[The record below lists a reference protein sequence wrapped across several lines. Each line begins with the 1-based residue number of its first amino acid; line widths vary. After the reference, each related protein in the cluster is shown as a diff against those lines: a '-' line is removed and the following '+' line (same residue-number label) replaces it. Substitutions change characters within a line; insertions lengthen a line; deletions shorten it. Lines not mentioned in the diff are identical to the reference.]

1 MPPFSHLG
9 LSGLG
14 LPLVHGPS
22 GIHGGAR
29 VATDAP
35 GQDRVSAAVS
45 LLGHLLL
52 VSLCHLGRDGEQN
65 GLNPWIILQLSNIS
79 SIDF

>member
-1 MPPFSHLG
+1 MPPLSYLG

-14 LPLVHGPS
+14 LSLVHGPA

-35 GQDRVSAAVS
+35 GQDRVPAAVS
-45 LLGHLLL
+45 LLGHLL
-52 VSLCHLGRDGEQN
+52 VSLCHLGRRGTEWVKLMD
-65 GLNPWIILQLSNIS
+65 SS
-79 SIDF
+79 SIEILL